1 MKNKKYGLL
10 KRISILSFLCFST
23 SLFCVTV
30 LTVPNPTTGELSLRQ
45 IEVSVN
51 IDDPCDIR
59 GYKIIVHYNYNIID
73 FSQAEHGDL
82 FENQPIGW
90 WIVDDEIP
98 GVVKVECLIFGAGL
112 FVTGPGNILK
122 LVFSGLYEDITNLV
136 FHEIELYDPVGL
148 IIPNVDSINGCI
160 IIGGDPAYI
169 SAKCFLEGP
178 YYNGNMST
186 DINNIL
192 PLTSPYIQDPV
203 NVDYIPPDVVDWVF
217 VELRVTYNGS
227 TRKFQSMFLYND
239 GAIKSIGMPCII
251 FMNTDAIDYY
261 TVIYHRNHLSIM
273 SSIAVNYVDNGNP
286 DFHDFTNEF
295 NVYGNGGIKELEIGI
310 FGMYA
315 GDADQDGGVYPSDRN
330 EHWRIQAG
338 ESGYKSADF
347 NLDGS
352 VYPDD
357 LNDIWRINTGISS
370 TVP

>member
-10 KRISILSFLCFST
+10 KRIAILSFLCFST

-30 LTVPNPTTGELSLRQ
+30 LTVPNPTTAGTQRVFD
-45 IEVSVN
+45 VSVN
-51 IDDPCDIR
+51 INDFCDIR

-73 FSQAEHGDL
+73 FSQAVHGDL

-122 LVFSGLYEDITNLV
+122 LKFSGLTEDITNLV

-160 IIGGDPAYI
+160 IIGGEPAYI

-178 YYNGNMST
+178 YYNGNMNT
-186 DINNIL
+186 DINYIL
-192 PLTSPYIQDPV
+192 PLTSPYRQDPV
-203 NVDYIPPDVVDWVF
+203 NVDYIPPDVVDWVL
-217 VELRVTYNGS
+217 VELRETYNGS
-227 TRKFQSMFLYND
+227 AIKFQSVFLYDD
-239 GAIKSIGMPCII
+239 GTIKSIGMPCII
-251 FMNTDAIDYY
+251 FMNTDAIDYF

-273 SSIAVNYVDNGNP
+273 SSIAVNFKDNGDP
-286 DFHDFTNEF
+286 TFHDFTNELH
-295 NVYGNGGIKELEIGI
+295 VYGNGGIKELESGV
-310 FGMYA
+310 FGMIA
-315 GDADQDGGVYPSDRN
+315 GDANQDGNVFPDDLN
-330 EHWRIQAG
+330 NVWRLEVGQN
-338 ESGYKSADF
+338 GYLEGDF
-347 NLDGS
+347 NLDGN
-352 VYPDD
+352 VFPDD
-357 LNDIWRINTGISS
+357 RNDFWRINTGMSS